1 MSELTVIDGFEF
13 ARMSRSL
20 SGKMD
25 VSRMDRLADL
35 LYSKSGQVDYALT
48 GEVDAEG
55 ASLLHLAIDGVLHLR
70 CQRCLG
76 DIEYPLELKTGL
88 RLVKEESDLPDIEE
102 EDPEVDSIV
111 VRDKMEILSMIEDE
125 ILLDLPF
132 SPRHATCESSSE
144 IVRESPFSIL
154 KDRI

>member
-13 ARMSRSL
+13 ARMGRSL
-20 SGKMD
+20 IGKID
-25 VSRMDRLADL
+25 VSRMDRLTDL
-35 LYSKSGQVDYALT
+35 LYSRSGQVDYALT
-48 GEVDAEG
+48 GEVDAKG
-55 ASLLHLAIDGVLHLR
+55 DYLLHLALGGMLHLR
-70 CQRCLG
+70 CQRCLE
-76 DIEYPLELKTGL
+76 DIEYPLELKAGL
-88 RLVKEESDLPDIEE
+88 KLVKEESDLPDIEE

-111 VRDKMEILSMIEDE
+111 VRDRMEILPLIEDE

-132 SPRHATCESSSE
+132 SPRHAACESGSE

>member
-13 ARMSRSL
+13 ARMGRSL

-25 VSRMDRLADL
+25 VSRMDRLTDL
-35 LYSKSGQVDYALT
+35 LYSKSGQVDYALI
-48 GEVDAEG
+48 GEVDVEG
-55 ASLLHLAIDGVLHLR
+55 AYLLHLAIDGVLHLR
-70 CQRCLG
+70 CQRCLE
-76 DIEYPLELKTGL
+76 DIEYPLELKAGL
-88 RLVKEESDLPDIEE
+88 KLVKEESDLPDIEE

-111 VRDKMEILSMIEDE
+111 VKDKMEVLPLIEDE

-132 SPRHATCESSSE
+132 SPRHATCESGNES
-144 IVRESPFSIL
+144 VRESPFSIL

>member
-13 ARMSRSL
+13 ARMGRSL

-35 LYSKSGQVDYALT
+35 LYSKSGQVDYALA
-48 GEVDAEG
+48 GGVDAEG
-55 ASLLHLAIDGVLHLR
+55 AFLLHLAIDGVLHLR

-76 DIEYPLELKTGL
+76 DIEYPLGLKAGL
-88 RLVKEESDLPDIEE
+88 KLVKEESDLPDIEE

-111 VRDKMEILSMIEDE
+111 VKDKMEILSLIEDE

-132 SPRHATCESSSE
+132 SPRHATCESGSE